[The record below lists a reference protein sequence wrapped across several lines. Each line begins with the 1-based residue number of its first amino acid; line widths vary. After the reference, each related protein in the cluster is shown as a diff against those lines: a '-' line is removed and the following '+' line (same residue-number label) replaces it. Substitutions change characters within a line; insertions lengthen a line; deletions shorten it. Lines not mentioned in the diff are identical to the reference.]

1 MKRAMNAKVQMF
13 TAMFVFGTIGV
24 FVRNIPLPSSVLACA
39 RGFIGMGFLLLV
51 MAVSR
56 RKISVDEVRTNLGVL
71 LFSGAGIG
79 VNWILLFE
87 AYRYTTVAT
96 ATLCYYLAP
105 IFIIIAAPFVLKEKL
120 TPRKVACVAAALL
133 GMVLVSGILRG
144 GLPGTNE
151 IKGILLGLSAA
162 VLYASV
168 VLANRFLHDIS
179 AYTKT
184 VLQLGIAA
192 AVTVP
197 YILLTEDFSAISLTA
212 GQGLLVAFLGIVH
225 TGVAYTLYFS
235 SLGDLKVQTA
245 AIFSYIDPVVAVILS
260 ALLLRE
266 PLGAAGMAGAVLI
279 LGSALVSEL
288 PGKEN

>member
-1 MKRAMNAKVQMF
+1 M
-13 TAMFVFGTIGV
+13 
-24 FVRNIPLPSSVLACA
+24 
-39 RGFIGMGFLLLV
+39 
-51 MAVSR
+51 
-56 RKISVDEVRTNLGVL
+56 
-71 LFSGAGIG
+71 
-79 VNWILLFE
+79 
-87 AYRYTTVAT
+87 
-96 ATLCYYLAP
+96 
-105 IFIIIAAPFVLKEKL
+105 
-120 TPRKVACVAAALL
+120 
-133 GMVLVSGILRG
+133 
-144 GLPGTNE
+144 
-151 IKGILLGLSAA
+151 
-162 VLYASV
+162 
-168 VLANRFLHDIS
+168 
-179 AYTKT
+179 
-184 VLQLGIAA
+184 GIAA